1 MDVFGAIAD
10 PIRRELL
17 LRLAD
22 GPARVVDL
30 AAEHVVSRP
39 AISKHLR
46 VLSDAGLVRG
56 TDDGRERRYALDP
69 GPLSE
74 VGALLAALTA
84 SRAPVTAGHLDAL
97 DTEVHRAARDRRRA
111 PSAPGAAS
119 TSGTTTSG
127 TTTAGTSAKE
137 RIA

>member
-30 AAEHVVSRP
+30 AAEHAVSRP
-39 AISKHLR
+39 AISRHLR

-74 VGALLAALTA
+74 VGALIGALTA

-97 DTEVHRAARDRRRA
+97 GTEVRRAARDRRRGTTA
-111 PSAPGAAS
+111 
-119 TSGTTTSG
+119 SGTKTT
-127 TTTAGTSAKE
+127 GTSAKE
-137 RIA
+137 RTA

>member
-30 AAEHVVSRP
+30 AAEHAVSRP

-46 VLSDAGLVRG
+46 VLSEAGLVRG
-56 TDDGRERRYALDP
+56 TDEGRERRYALDP
-69 GPLSE
+69 APLAE
-74 VGALLAALTA
+74 VRELLGALTA
-84 SRAPVTAGHLDAL
+84 RRAPVSVANLDAL
-97 DTEVHRAARDRRRA
+97 DTEVRRAARDRRRGT
-111 PSAPGAAS
+111 SA
-119 TSGTTTSG
+119 SGTT
-127 TTTAGTSAKE
+127 ANAKE
-137 RIA
+137 QSA

>member
-30 AAEHVVSRP
+30 AAEHAVSRP

-46 VLSDAGLVRG
+46 VLSEAGLVRG
-56 TDDGRERRYALDP
+56 TDEGRERRYALDP
-69 GPLSE
+69 GPLAQVSE
-74 VGALLAALTA
+74 LLAALTPR
-84 SRAPVTAGHLDAL
+84 RAPVTAVHLDAL
-97 DTEVHRAARDRRRA
+97 DTEVRRAARDRRR
-111 PSAPGAAS
+111 
-119 TSGTTTSG
+119 
-127 TTTAGTSAKE
+127 GTSAAGTTPDTNPKE
-137 RIA
+137 QSA

>member
-30 AAEHVVSRP
+30 AAEHAVSRP

-46 VLSDAGLVRG
+46 VLSEAGLVRG
-56 TDDGRERRYALDP
+56 TDWGRERRYALDP
-69 GPLSE
+69 APLAE
-74 VGALLAALTA
+74 VRELLGALTA
-84 SRAPVTAGHLDAL
+84 RRAPVSVANLDAL
-97 DTEVHRAARDRRRA
+97 DTEVRRTARDRRRGT
-111 PSAPGAAS
+111 SA
-119 TSGTTTSG
+119 SGTT
-127 TTTAGTSAKE
+127 ANAKE
-137 RIA
+137 QSA